1 MSTINER
8 IAALRQF
15 FKDSAEDRTMF
26 IVEGGDKFYTT
37 QEAFDYLFTHGAHT
51 PDGRRIIDYPISTQ
65 GFDALSM
72 SLYELIIEGIKNDG
86 FDIGELVS
94 DAVE

>member
-1 MSTINER
+1 ML
-8 IAALRQF
+8 A
-15 FKDSAEDRTMF
+15 
-26 IVEGGDKFYTT
+26 IVNIPFGVSSVFGN
-37 QEAFDYLFTHGAHT
+37 AFRLSLIYDFLL
-51 PDGRRIIDYPISTQ
+51 IIDYPLSTQ

-72 SLYELIIEGIKNDG
+72 SLYELVIEGIKNDG